1 MDDTLRRIRAENG
14 IIRIGKMGEIPPA
27 IVEIPIG
34 KIQWGAG
41 RVEIKFHRAGDTG
54 AYLAE
59 HVEIDGSNALWYL
72 SEADLCRKGAG
83 EAQVVWYAEDGH
95 RLKSDI
101 YRVIVDRALEYDAG
115 EPDVWTGAC
124 DRVAGYAGQAERA
137 AESADTSAKSAQAFA
152 AAAAESAGHASEECA
167 RAGQAAQEAD
177 QAAVAAAGKARLA
190 EAAAEQAGQ
199 AAQAAEQSKA
209 EAENA
214 GTAAENAKTAAQ
226 TATEHAETAER
237 SAAASLRRMEEQAGT
252 AAEKLNEAAE
262 AVRKNAEVAEK
273 AAADAGKSAE
283 KAIAAQL
290 SAENAKTDAAE
301 SAKGAKD
308 AMAGAEKAA
317 AQANAN
323 AEAVAA
329 GQAAQDQK
337 IEALEKAG
345 INDGC
350 ISAETPWSSKKIID
364 MLCPALEETGNPV
377 TCYPVAGYSLGVV
390 ASWEPTQA
398 GEGEPYPAG
407 GGPNLLDISRCTD
420 TVGKPY
426 GLTITIDGDII
437 KCSGVPSEE
446 VTSTNQYSFA
456 VASSPQEELRGKGYK
471 VTAWPIKG
479 KVSNAWGLRTADE
492 SSLAIAAE
500 LSPGAD
506 TDIQLRLMVSKDT
519 PTAYA
524 PYENI
529 RPISGRDVVKV
540 ERVGE
545 NLLDMAVV
553 AENKDCTVD
562 GSTIHVVDT
571 SGWGASYILLAR
583 KYPAGTYTI
592 QIDADTAEHGRFLL
606 RGYDANGNIVDAS
619 ILPYTVGYDTTYNAY
634 YKSTLLYPY
643 KPSGT
648 HKVITFTVQ
657 GAAYFQVG
665 LAAGISPDETS
676 ADLKNFALVPGST
689 PPTVYTPYRSDTLAL
704 ALPSTIYGGTVD
716 AVTGDGEH
724 KWGLV
729 TFDGS
734 EAWTIGGLAADKRDW
749 YYVSPKIVDAINDSP
764 KSGNEIC
771 SHYPHYDVANNNT
784 GKGCALVWSAFRVR
798 WGDIIPESTDAW
810 KSYLAAQYAAG
821 TPVQIAYKLVTPT
834 PIHATGA
841 QPVPALAGCNTVL
854 TDADSATVTGRA
866 DPAHAIAA
874 LQAQL
879 ATATQQLVETQA
891 AVVDYIYE
899 QDLAE
904 IGLEE
909 VDDSDNQTDT
919 GAADVPGV

>member
-115 EPDVWTGAC
+115 EPDVWTGVC

-290 SAENAKTDAAE
+290 SAENAETDAAE

-377 TCYPVAGYSLGVV
+377 TCYPVAGYPLGVV
-390 ASWEPTQA
+390 ASWAPTQA

-407 GGPNLLDISRCTD
+407 GGPNLLDISKCT
-420 TVGKPY
+420 VHGGSF
-426 GLTITIDGDII
+426 GLVNALAGDVITIKGT
-437 KCSGVPSEE
+437 
-446 VTSTNQYSFA
+446 VTSVAPGGTSFFG
-456 VASSPQEELRGKGYK
+456 VLDTPDTSLSGKGYK
-471 VTAWPIKG
+471 ITAFTSKGSIKTIY
-479 KVSNAWGLRTADE
+479 GLRTE
-492 SSLAIAAE
+492 TETAIAIGMDLVVGQVVDVAMR
-500 LSPGAD
+500 
-506 TDIQLRLMVSKDT
+506 IMVSKDT

-529 RPISGRDVVKV
+529 RPISGREAVSV
-540 ERVGE
+540 ERCGV
-545 NLLDMAVV
+545 NLLDVSRV
-553 AENKDCTVD
+553 AENKGCTVD

-592 QIDADTAEHGRFLL
+592 QIDADAAEHGRFLL

-619 ILPYTVGYDTTYNAY
+619 ILPYTVGYDTTYNVY

-648 HKVITFTVQ
+648 HKVLTFTVQ

-665 LAAGISPDETS
+665 LAAGISPNETS

-689 PPTVYTPYRSDTLAL
+689 PPTTYTPYHGDTLAL

-724 KWGLV
+724 KWGLA

-798 WGDIIPESTDAW
+798 WGDIIPENTDAW

-874 LQAQL
+874 PQAQL

>member
-1 MDDTLRRIRAENG
+1 M
-14 IIRIGKMGEIPPA
+14 
-27 IVEIPIG
+27 
-34 KIQWGAG
+34 
-41 RVEIKFHRAGDTG
+41 EIKFHRAGDTG

-115 EPDVWTGAC
+115 EPDVWTGVC

-152 AAAAESAGHASEECA
+152 AAAAGSAGQASEECA

-177 QAAVAAAGKARLA
+177 QAAVAAAEKARLA

-323 AEAVAA
+323 AESVAA

-377 TCYPVAGYSLGVV
+377 TCYPVAGYPLGVV

-398 GEGEPYPAG
+398 GTGEPYPAG
-407 GGPNLLDISRCTD
+407 GGPNLLDISKCTADKRSFGLD
-420 TVGKPY
+420 TAIVGDV
-426 GLTITIDGDII
+426 LTIKGT
-437 KCSGVPSEE
+437 
-446 VTSTNQYSFA
+446 VTSVAPGGTSFFC
-456 VASSPQEELRGKGYK
+456 VLDTPDTSLSGKGYK
-471 VTAWPIKG
+471 ITAFTSKGSIKTIY
-479 KVSNAWGLRTADE
+479 GLRTE
-492 SSLAIAAE
+492 TETEIAIGMDLVVGQVVDVAMR
-500 LSPGAD
+500 
-506 TDIQLRLMVSKDT
+506 IMVSKDT

-529 RPISGRDVVKV
+529 RPISGREAVSV
-540 ERVGE
+540 ERCGV
-545 NLLDMAVV
+545 NLLDVSRV

-592 QIDADTAEHGRFLL
+592 QIDADAAEHGRFLL

-689 PPTVYTPYRSDTLAL
+689 PPTTYTPYHGDTLAL

-724 KWGLV
+724 KWGLA

-749 YYVSPKIVDAINDSP
+749 YYVSPKIVDAINEMP

-771 SHYPHYDVANNNT
+771 SHYPHYDVSNNNT

>member
-115 EPDVWTGAC
+115 EPDVWTGVC

-152 AAAAESAGHASEECA
+152 AAATGSAGQASVECA

-177 QAAVAAAGKARLA
+177 QAAVAAAEKARLA
-190 EAAAEQAGQ
+190 EAAAEQAGR

-290 SAENAKTDAAE
+290 STENAKTDAGE

-350 ISAETPWSSKKIID
+350 ISAETPWSSKQIVD
-364 MLCPALEETGNPV
+364 FVCPALEESGNPV
-377 TCYPVAGYSLGVV
+377 TCYPVAGYPLGCKV
-390 ASWEPTQA
+390 SWEPTQA

-407 GGPNLLDISRCTD
+407 GGPQLLDISRCTD

-437 KCSGVPSEE
+437 KCSGVPSAE
-446 VTSTNQYSFA
+446 VTTKQEYGFA
-456 VASSPQEELRGKGYK
+456 VANSGQEELRGKGYK
-471 VTAWPIKG
+471 ITAWPIKG

-500 LSPGAD
+500 LSPGVD

-529 RPISGRDVVKV
+529 RPISGRNAVSV
-540 ERVGE
+540 ERCGE
-545 NLLDMAVV
+545 NLLDILKYAPNGYNLSGKNILKPNTTYTFSPIKSSNIAFAVFLTDSI
-553 AENKDCTVD
+553 EPTESKRQMNLTGIYCNE
-562 GSTIHVVDT
+562 
-571 SGWGASYILLAR
+571 GAS
-583 KYPAGTYTI
+583 
-592 QIDADTAEHGRFLL
+592 
-606 RGYDANGNIVDAS
+606 V
-619 ILPYTVGYDTTYNAY
+619 
-634 YKSTLLYPY
+634 
-643 KPSGT
+643 
-648 HKVITFTVQ
+648 TFTT
-657 GAAYFQVG
+657 
-665 LAAGISPDETS
+665 PNETS
-676 ADLKNFALVPGST
+676 EFPYIWIVGAKDGIHLVWPDVKFMLAVAT
-689 PPTVYTPYRSDTLAL
+689 TAPAAYTPYRGDTLDL
-704 ALPSTIYGGTVD
+704 ALPSTIYGGSLD
-716 AVTGDGEH
+716 AVMGDGAEGW
-724 KWGLV
+724 KLL
-729 TFDGS
+729 TMDGS
-734 EAWTIGGLAADKRDW
+734 EAWKVSGKFLADKSDW
-749 YYVSPKIVDAINDSP
+749 YYISPKIPGAVDEGP
-764 KSGNEIC
+764 LKGNEIC
-771 SHYPHYDVANNNT
+771 SHYPHADVANNNAVQ
-784 GKGCALVWSAFRVR
+784 GCAIVWGAIRVR
-798 WGDIIPESTDAW
+798 WGDTIPDDADTW
-810 KSYLAAQYAAG
+810 KAYLAAQAAAG
-821 TPVQIAYKLVTPT
+821 TPVQVAYKLATPT
-834 PIHATGA
+834 HIMATGNGSIM
-841 QPVPALAGCNTVL
+841 PIPGETNTIM
-854 TDADSATVTGRA
+854 TDADRVTVTGRA
-866 DPAHAIAA
+866 DPIRIIQQ

-879 ATATQQLVETQA
+879 ATATQQLDETQQEVVDTTA
-891 AVVDYIYE
+891 MTVDYIYQ